1 MSCHNEITLIKM
13 MIIMIMVLMMMIT
26 SSSSLSIDRHIV
38 IRKYTHSKPITS
50 SLSFSSSSVTTDDS
64 SNINIDTSN
73 INNNKNDDD
82 TRSLLPPWLPSFST
96 AALGGLLFGGDIGGS
111 SSVVRILGQ
120 GTSELGK
127 LDAIQLGT
135 IASTSLLGAMI
146 ASFTL
151 IILGDKQIGRQLEL
165 RIAAVLFTIGTII
178 QSFAPSL
185 GIVLVGRLIYGLGIG
200 TAMHVAPLYIAETA
214 PNNLR
219 GTLVSLKEAAIV
231 GGIVVGYL
239 AGSVFG
245 TEGEWRKVFESFL
258 PLEAL
263 MLAGSLIVPESPR
276 WLSLRGLVISVCC
289 YYYYYY

>member
-1 MSCHNEITLIKM
+1 MSCRNEITLITM

-26 SSSSLSIDRHIV
+26 SSSSLSTTKRHIV

-50 SLSFSSSSVTTDDS
+50 SLSFSSPSVTTDDS
-64 SNINIDTSN
+64 SNINIETSN
-73 INNNKNDDD
+73 NNNKNDDE

-178 QSFAPSL
+178 QSFSPSL

-258 PLEAL
+258 PLEAM

-276 WLSLRGLVISVCC
+276 WLSLRGLVIFVR
-289 YYYYYY
+289 YYYYY